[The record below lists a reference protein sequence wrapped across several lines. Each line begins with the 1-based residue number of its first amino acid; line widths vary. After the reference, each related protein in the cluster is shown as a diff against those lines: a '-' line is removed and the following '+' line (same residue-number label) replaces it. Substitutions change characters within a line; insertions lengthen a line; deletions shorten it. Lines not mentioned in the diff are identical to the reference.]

1 MSDEWRHKRMGVKM
15 WWMDHNDIIAFFCRS
30 IISVREFRHSF
41 TPRRARF
48 RLILASSVNQPENDW
63 RRVKRWRQTEK
74 KTREGRIKI
83 PKIMVFQSIIHS
95 IWQTKVDGSRLT
107 CPNIDSGAE
116 WFRSTSRKLVLFA
129 ERNIDWTKWS
139 RSADGRTFSPLP
151 PRNSSTRRWI
161 AHGFSIDSLMNSQRD
176 CFYGENFRNFCVN
189 IAVCMT
195 TKRCCLAIT
204 V

>member
-41 TPRRARF
+41 TPHRARF
-48 RLILASSVNQPENDW
+48 RLILASSVNQPENVW

-74 KTREGRIKI
+74 KTRDGRIKI

-95 IWQTKVDGSRLT
+95 NWLVCQMEVGGSRLT

-116 WFRSTSRKLVLFA
+116 WFLARQAGNWFYLPSETLTKQSGCAALTGGHFPRSRHETHQPAV
-129 ERNIDWTKWS
+129 E
-139 RSADGRTFSPLP
+139 
-151 PRNSSTRRWI
+151 
-161 AHGFSIDSLMNSQRD
+161 SLTDFQ
-176 CFYGENFRNFCVN
+176 
-189 IAVCMT
+189 
-195 TKRCCLAIT
+195 
-204 V
+204 